1 MHRRAAESLELAAEL
16 HKDFCSQWIGSE
28 CAILTEESDGTAAKG
43 LTRNYIRVTAKAAAK
58 INEEII
64 VIPAKYGEDGL
75 ITEGI
80 SENIQFNG
88 DVSVI

>member
-1 MHRRAAESLELAAEL
+1 MDR
-16 HKDFCSQWIGSE
+16 QE